1 MKKYI
6 SLLML
11 ILVVSVI
18 SCNST
23 RNTVVKFEDSVALSS
38 LEQRQIDSLLQW
50 GLEHE
55 ALYTLWANIKSIS
68 SLSSYTLLNLDSI
81 KKPGTTFRIA
91 GSKSGGVDGLCDFQ
105 KIVNRLN
112 QLNIPDL
119 TFVFVP
125 NSWGDDMR
133 FVQLTVARRS
143 VLNKVLEKKSS
154 FFGPLGLVPGA
165 EPHVV
170 VSVIE
175 NLPRDERH
183 RGYGYLFGFPDYAI
197 DFFIKAGI
205 KKEETGEFV
214 ERNFFR
220 IPVYDGIGSF
230 VYAYPKDYTPT
241 IETDSILYYKSEKVL
256 NDYKA
261 IRGKYLRNDSTLR
274 ADDLLKDLQIKSV
287 E

>member
-55 ALYTLWANIKSIS
+55 ALYTLWANIKPIS

-81 KKPGTTFRIA
+81 KKPGTTFHIA
-91 GSKSGGVDGLCDFQ
+91 SSKSGGVDGLYDFQ
-105 KIVNRLN
+105 KTVNRLN

-154 FFGPLGLVPGA
+154 FFGPLGLVAGA

-175 NLPRDERH
+175 NLHRDERH

-205 KKEETGEFV
+205 QKEETGEFV

-274 ADDLLKDLQIKSV
+274 AYDLLKDLQLKSV

>member
-6 SLLML
+6 SLLIL
-11 ILVVSVI
+11 ILAAFVI

-23 RNTVVKFEDSVALSS
+23 RNTVVKLEDSVALSS

-55 ALYTLWANIKSIS
+55 ALYTLWANIKPIS
-68 SLSSYTLLNLDSI
+68 SLSSYALLNQDSI

-133 FVQLTVARRS
+133 FVQLTVVRRS
-143 VLNKVLEKKSS
+143 LLDKALKEKSS
-154 FFGPLGLVPGA
+154 FFGPLGLVPRA

-241 IETDSILYYKSEKVL
+241 IETDSVLYYKSEKVL
-256 NDYKA
+256 NDYKT

-274 ADDLLKDLQIKSV
+274 ACDLLKDLQLKSV

>member
-6 SLLML
+6 GLL
-11 ILVVSVI
+11 ILIFAAFVI

-23 RNTVVKFEDSVALSS
+23 RNTVAELEDSAALSS
-38 LEQRQIDSLLQW
+38 LKQRQIDSLLQW

-55 ALYTLWANIKSIS
+55 ALYTLCANIKPIS
-68 SLSSYTLLNLDSI
+68 SLSSYALLNPDSI
-81 KKPGTTFRIA
+81 KKSGTTFHIG
-91 GSKSGGVDGLCDFQ
+91 GSKSGGVDGLYDFQ
-105 KIVNRLN
+105 KTVNRLN

-133 FVQLTVARRS
+133 FIQLTVVRRS
-143 VLNKVLEKKSS
+143 LLDKILKEKSS
-154 FFGPLGLVPGA
+154 FFGPLGLVSGA

-205 KKEETGEFV
+205 EKEETGEFV

-220 IPVYDGIGSF
+220 IPVYNGIGSF

-241 IETDSILYYKSEKVL
+241 METDSILYYKSQKVL
-256 NDYKA
+256 NDYKT
-261 IRGKYLRNDSTLR
+261 IRSKYLRNDSTLR
-274 ADDLLKDLQIKSV
+274 AYELLKDLQLKSAK
-287 E
+287 